1 MAISYSTS
9 SSSSSLS
16 NGNNQNHLDISRR
29 NPQDEFD
36 LLQRVGSGTYGDV
49 YKAKRHSTG
58 EVAAVKII
66 KLEPGDDFSIIQQEI
81 RMMKDCRH
89 PNIVAFFGSYLR
101 RDKLWICMEYCGG
114 GSLQDIYHCTG
125 PLSEDQ
131 IAYVIRETLKGLH
144 YLHSVGKI
152 HRDVKGANILLTEE
166 GDVKLADFGVSAQIT
181 ATISKRKSFI
191 GTPYWMAPE
200 VAAVERKGGYNH
212 QCDIWAIGITA
223 IELAELQPPM
233 FDLHPMRALFLMSK
247 SNFKPPTLKDKAR
260 WSPEFHQFVKM
271 ALTKN
276 PKKRPSAERLILHRF
291 LFPRPELTR
300 ELIKELLERVN
311 NPQNYHTNDDE
322 EDETYEEAQQS
333 LPPQRISSKRSV
345 RKDYLPSQPPLIVQ
359 IWSQQVQYEDSRA
372 IGWNNNSNNNHNTPH
387 QANRSSFYA
396 NFQQHYSPSPSPS
409 PVSLSSAAQQ
419 QQNRELHSVRQYST
433 PSPLI
438 VTRVQMPGDTSSCK
452 QPPTSNSNDCDIQN
466 NHKSSNHLYQGKKS
480 IVDGH
485 IDNNSR
491 FSSSSGEHRGGGRK
505 SLLEIVDEELL
516 NRGHSDS
523 LTAHDQLYS
532 SQQTLPIDSCS
543 LSASHPPPSKMSYR
557 NKLLQQ
563 QQQQQHLNNNQ
574 FAANFLQHHYRQ
586 RISDSSPRRYHLSAN
601 NYASDSAD
609 ELFALK
615 SSGFYGGSSYN
626 LNFSNTASN
635 NVVDTAKH
643 SIFRGWDRE
652 NFFNSIGRDRATRLL
667 FKSSPRYRQQQ
678 QQCSPIQSYRS
689 SHTESEPLVPRPSFV
704 FGARGQQCP
713 PMPSSSP
720 SPPPSYNSISA
731 HELCRDI
738 VNVFPNGSPYHQL
751 RNPVSKPE
759 PHQQRR
765 SSRHLSNT
773 TTAISYTTL
782 TESSNVDCQRSTRQR
797 RPLSVNLNDESYLNW
812 SANTIDEILSNV
824 CSDNRIANKTT
835 VDINDDDSLNN
846 HRHSHLHDE
855 QDEDLNSDNNP
866 PPPPAPPLPDNFVLP
881 KVPPRQRRN
890 RTGVKTSQNNVVSA
904 AKSTTT
910 TTTSLNHN
918 KSSSNRPS
926 SQPHNYVNG
935 LPPTPKV
942 HMGACFSK
950 VFNECPLK
958 IHCATSWV
966 HPDTHDQHILLGC
979 DEGIYCLNLNE
990 LHDATLDQLFPRRTT
1005 WLYVIKNVLMSISG
1019 KTSQL
1024 YRHDLV
1030 QLYSKKNL
1038 NFGLPSSVDSMIN
1051 RIPGKLM
1058 PRKFMLASQR
1068 VPDTKGC
1075 LKCCVGRNSH
1085 NGYKYLCGI
1094 LQNSIFLMQW
1104 YNPMNKFMLLKTFE
1118 HYFPPSKPIN
1128 MLEMIISSDMEYPLL
1143 CTDVKSTT
1151 DPKQFDL
1158 TLINLNRNSNA
1169 IWFDRDRTLD
1179 SDCSSQRSSSS
1190 VILGAGHSLDFNDL
1204 DMDAFGD
1211 GTETMVPMGRSSK
1224 NALNPISVKQT
1235 DSDTILIA
1243 YENLV
1248 KLVDLTGRLKSSRQ
1262 KPSEFEFDFNI
1273 DSIVTLTDS
1282 VLAFHT
1288 YGMGGRSFL
1297 DNEIVQDIQDPSR
1310 CFKMIG
1316 ADDQTVILE
1325 SRPSNSNTPDTPSN
1339 LYILTGH
1346 ENSY

>member
-345 RKDYLPSQPPLIVQ
+345 
-359 IWSQQVQYEDSRA
+359 QYEDSRA

-409 PVSLSSAAQQ
+409 PISLSSAAQQ
-419 QQNRELHSVRQYST
+419 EQNRELHSVRQYST

-452 QPPTSNSNDCDIQN
+452 QPPTSNSNDCDIPN

-485 IDNNSR
+485 IDNSR

-543 LSASHPPPSKMSYR
+543 LSASHPPPSK
-557 NKLLQQ
+557 
-563 QQQQQHLNNNQ
+563 
-574 FAANFLQHHYRQ
+574 
-586 RISDSSPRRYHLSAN
+586 
-601 NYASDSAD
+601 
-609 ELFALK
+609 
-615 SSGFYGGSSYN
+615 
-626 LNFSNTASN
+626 
-635 NVVDTAKH
+635 
-643 SIFRGWDRE
+643 
-652 NFFNSIGRDRATRLL
+652 
-667 FKSSPRYRQQQ
+667 
-678 QQCSPIQSYRS
+678 
-689 SHTESEPLVPRPSFV
+689 
-704 FGARGQQCP
+704 
-713 PMPSSSP
+713 
-720 SPPPSYNSISA
+720 
-731 HELCRDI
+731 
-738 VNVFPNGSPYHQL
+738 
-751 RNPVSKPE
+751 
-759 PHQQRR
+759 
-765 SSRHLSNT
+765 
-773 TTAISYTTL
+773 
-782 TESSNVDCQRSTRQR
+782 
-797 RPLSVNLNDESYLNW
+797 
-812 SANTIDEILSNV
+812 DEILSNV

-881 KVPPRQRRN
+881 SSNMNLDDDDNGNDDDDDDSSLSKIPPEVPPRQRRN

>member
-1 MAISYSTS
+1 MLCKEEEQQPKI
-9 SSSSSLS
+9 
-16 NGNNQNHLDISRR
+16 
-29 NPQDEFD
+29 NPQEEFD
-36 LLQRVGSGTYGDV
+36 LLHRVGSGTYGDV

-58 EVAAVKII
+58 EIAAVKII

-125 PLSEDQ
+125 PLSEEQ

-152 HRDVKGANILLTEE
+152 HRDVKGANILLTEG

-260 WSPEFHQFVKM
+260 WSQEFHQF
-271 ALTKN
+271 
-276 PKKRPSAERLILHRF
+276 
-291 LFPRPELTR
+291 
-300 ELIKELLERVN
+300 
-311 NPQNYHTNDDE
+311 
-322 EDETYEEAQQS
+322 
-333 LPPQRISSKRSV
+333 
-345 RKDYLPSQPPLIVQ
+345 
-359 IWSQQVQYEDSRA
+359 
-372 IGWNNNSNNNHNTPH
+372 
-387 QANRSSFYA
+387 NR
-396 NFQQHYSPSPSPS
+396 
-409 PVSLSSAAQQ
+409 
-419 QQNRELHSVRQYST
+419 
-433 PSPLI
+433 
-438 VTRVQMPGDTSSCK
+438 
-452 QPPTSNSNDCDIQN
+452 
-466 NHKSSNHLYQGKKS
+466 
-480 IVDGH
+480 
-485 IDNNSR
+485 
-491 FSSSSGEHRGGGRK
+491 GRK

-523 LTAHDQLYS
+523 LTAYDQLYS

-543 LSASHPPPSKMSYR
+543 SLSASHPPSKICYR

-563 QQQQQHLNNNQ
+563 QQHHLNSNQFATNFIHHQQNYRQRSESCCRELFSQQQQIDDSSRQRYFNLNQQQQQHH
-574 FAANFLQHHYRQ
+574 LQ
-586 RISDSSPRRYHLSAN
+586 AN
-601 NYASDSAD
+601 NYPTN
-609 ELFALK
+609 LFALK
-615 SSGFYGGSSYN
+615 SSGFYGGSSYD
-626 LNFSNTASN
+626 LNFTDTTSTN
-635 NVVDTAKH
+635 NVVVANNSNKQ

-652 NFFNSIGRDRATRLL
+652 NFFNSIGRDRAARLL

-678 QQCSPIQSYRS
+678 QQQNYCSSQILDDP
-689 SHTESEPLVPRPSFV
+689 EPLVPRPSFV
-704 FGARGQQCP
+704 YGGQRVHQQQQQQQQQQFTSQP
-713 PMPSSSP
+713 SP
-720 SPPPSYNSISA
+720 SLIINQQQQQQSSYNNSITTN
-731 HELCRDI
+731 ELYRDI
-738 VNVFPNGSPYHQL
+738 VNVFPKGSPYHL
-751 RNPVSKPE
+751 RKNNNHFNLITTKQELSPK
-759 PHQQRR
+759 QRR
-765 SSRHLSNT
+765 SSSRFLSDTIATTSTILGNYNT
-773 TTAISYTTL
+773 TA
-782 TESSNVDCQRSTRQR
+782 ESSSSNMNCQQQQSSSSSSRQR

-824 CSDNRIANKTT
+824 CNDNQRLVKKIVSSRISIDNNNDNDNNDGNNLLNNQQQRRHSKLHNNN
-835 VDINDDDSLNN
+835 DNNDQQEDDD
-846 HRHSHLHDE
+846 E
-855 QDEDLNSDNNP
+855 QNSDNNP
-866 PPPPAPPLPDNFVLP
+866 PPPPAPPLPENFILPSSNMNLDDDDNNVNNDDDDDSLLSKIP
-881 KVPPRQRRN
+881 PEVPPRQRRN
-890 RTGVKTSQNNVVSA
+890 RNGLKANQNNLITSS
-904 AKSTTT
+904 STTT
-910 TTTSLNHN
+910 TTTTTTTSISSKSLNN
-918 KSSSNRPS
+918 KSNRQS
-926 SQPHNYVNG
+926 ISINNPHNYVNG

-958 IHCATSWV
+958 IHCAANWV

-990 LHDATLDQLFPRRTT
+990 LHDATLDQLFPRRTI
-1005 WLYVIKNVLMSISG
+1005 WLYVVKNVLMSISG

-1051 RIPGKLM
+1051 RIPGKFM

-1085 NGYKYLCGI
+1085 NGYKYLCSI
-1094 LQNSIFLMQW
+1094 TQNSILLMQW
-1104 YNPMNKFMLLKTFE
+1104 YNPLNKFMQLKTFE
-1118 HYFPPSKPIN
+1118 HYFPPSKPLYL
-1128 MLEMIISSDMEYPLL
+1128 LEMLISPDMDYPLL
-1143 CTDVKSTT
+1143 CTDVKRTN

-1158 TLINLNRNSNA
+1158 TIINLNRNSNA

-1179 SDCSSQRSSSS
+1179 NDCSSQRSNLA
-1190 VILGAGHSLDFNDL
+1190 LGGGGHSLDFNDL
-1204 DMDAFGD
+1204 DMDSFGD
-1211 GTETMVPMGRSSK
+1211 GTETMVPMNRSNK
-1224 NALNPISVKQT
+1224 NALNPICVKQL

-1248 KLVDLTGRLKSSRQ
+1248 KLVDLNGRLKSSRE

-1273 DSIVTLTDS
+1273 DSIVTSTDS

-1288 YGMGGRSFL
+1288 YGMAGRSFIN
-1297 DNEIVQDIQDPSR
+1297 NEIVQDIQDPSR

-1316 ADDQTVILE
+1316 ADDQIVILE
-1325 SRPSNSNTPDTPSN
+1325 SRPSNSNTPDVPSN